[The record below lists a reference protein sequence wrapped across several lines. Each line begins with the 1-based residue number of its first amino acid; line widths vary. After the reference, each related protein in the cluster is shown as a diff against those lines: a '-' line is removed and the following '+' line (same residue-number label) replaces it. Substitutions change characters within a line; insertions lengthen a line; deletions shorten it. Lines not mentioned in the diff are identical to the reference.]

1 MNQSRQREIHLL
13 HTIERQ
19 GNKMNHHASRGYRFE
34 MEVLG
39 AFKAAE
45 LYVAHQ
51 DELRMITGERG
62 YCDGWMEE
70 KDPSFERPLKLCEIE
85 VKLRS
90 CVGREPK
97 DVLIET
103 LSDRPVKSF
112 LQHAL
117 LKDRSNRRR
126 IIVHGFT
133 MTLDDQRSQ
142 GVCSYDQ
149 YGCIGVVYL
158 HKQWNR
164 FGEFHFRQAI
174 RFYDNFHAFN
184 EDLYQ
189 STDLDDY
196 FDRLYGDQSI
206 QPYLDMINQN
216 RLHELTSHI
225 SLKLNDHTEEYSTTQ
240 ELLFIK
246 TLNHQV
252 SIGYKVPF
260 KSLSLILKNPNAST
274 FLRPF
279 MDKGWI
285 LRDGRNYK
293 VDFEAIVRDLFVSK
307 MKINTADI
315 LQKIGLNFSETL

>member
-1 MNQSRQREIHLL
+1 
-13 HTIERQ
+13 
-19 GNKMNHHASRGYRFE
+19 MNHHAARGYRFE

-39 AFKAAE
+39 AFKASE
-45 LYVAHQ
+45 LYVSNQ
-51 DELRMITGERG
+51 EEMRMITGERG

-70 KDPSFERPLKLCEIE
+70 KDPSFEKPLKLCEIE

-117 LKDRSNRRR
+117 LRDRSNRRR

-149 YGCIGVVYL
+149 YGCIAVVYL

-174 RFYDNFHAFN
+174 RFYDNFHTFN

-216 RLHELTSHI
+216 RLHELISHI
-225 SLKLNDHTEEYSTTQ
+225 SLKLNDYTQEYSTTQ
-240 ELLFIK
+240 QLFLIK
-246 TLNHQV
+246 LLNHQV
-252 SIGYKVPF
+252 SIGVHYPF
-260 KSLSLILKNPNAST
+260 KRIRDILKSANGST
-274 FLRPF
+274 VLRPF
-279 MDKGWI
+279 IDEGWI
-285 LRDGRNYK
+285 LREGRRQQTEYK
-293 VDFEAIVRDLFVSK
+293 VDFEAIVRGLFVSK
-307 MKINTADI
+307 MRINIEDI
-315 LQKIGLNFSETL
+315 FHKIGLDFKETI